1 VEQRLVVFESHFV
14 DVTPHPIFARLKRA
28 NNGMVHRMKM
38 FGGVLILGRIAA
50 ADFTARQAQP
60 QVHPFVADLEALF
73 AAFRF
78 GFHRLDLIEMRA
90 FGGHSF
96 PRFS

>member
-1 VEQRLVVFESHFV
+1 
-14 DVTPHPIFARLKRA
+14 
-28 NNGMVHRMKM
+28 VHSMKM
-38 FGGVLILGRIAA
+38 FGGVLILGGIAA

-78 GFHRLDLIEMRA
+78 GFHGLDLIKMRA
-90 FGGHSF
+90 LDGHGF
-96 PRFS
+96 PPFSYNAD